1 MSTRTHF
8 TPTEA
13 CTLIAYETVSLLNTV
28 ETEIPQCVQELRTAV
43 ETLSGIYDLGQDGK
57 TLLDWLDMEIA
68 AAQRFVDDGVSL
80 PNLID
85 MERLQMTPDAAAQM
99 DLVWLLFGTAAK
111 EECRPEQRQ
120 VLLGTARAVAEMG
133 GMDDRFLDTVRPNVA
148 ALAEGLRA
156 ELDDVRDSLPGGK
169 ELLARL
175 TPEKAHSQPA
185 EPAM

>member
-1 MSTRTHF
+1 MSTQTHF

-13 CTLIAYETVSLLNTV
+13 CTLIAYEAVSLLNTV
-28 ETEIPQCVQELRTAV
+28 ETQLPQCVQELRTAV
-43 ETLSGIYDLGQDGK
+43 EAFSGIHNLGKDGEA
-57 TLLDWLDMEIA
+57 LLEWLDMEIA

-85 MERLQMTPDAAAQM
+85 MERLDMEPDAVAQM

-120 VLLGTARAVAEMG
+120 ALLGAARAVTEMCR
-133 GMDDRFLDTVRPNVA
+133 MDDLLLDTVKPNVA
-148 ALAEGLRA
+148 KLAKGLRA
-156 ELDDVRDSLPGGK
+156 ELDDIRDSIPDGK
-169 ELLARL
+169 KMLEEAYPHP
-175 TPEKAHSQPA
+175 T

>member
-1 MSTRTHF
+1 MSTQTHF

-13 CTLIAYETVSLLNTV
+13 CTLIAYEAVSLLNTV
-28 ETEIPQCVQELRTAV
+28 ETQLPQCVQELRTAV
-43 ETLSGIYDLGQDGK
+43 EAFSGIHDLGKDGEA
-57 TLLDWLDMEIA
+57 LLEWLDMEIA

-85 MERLQMTPDAAAQM
+85 MERLDMEPDAVAQM

-120 VLLGTARAVAEMG
+120 ALLGAARAVTEMCR
-133 GMDDRFLDTVRPNVA
+133 MDDLLLDTVKPNVA
-148 ALAEGLRA
+148 KLAKGLRA
-156 ELDDVRDSLPGGK
+156 ELDDIRDSIPDGK
-169 ELLARL
+169 KMLEEAY
-175 TPEKAHSQPA
+175 PQPT

>member
-1 MSTRTHF
+1 MSTQTHF

-13 CTLIAYETVSLLNTV
+13 CTLIAYEAVSLLNTV
-28 ETEIPQCVQELRTAV
+28 ETQLPQCVQELRTAV
-43 ETLSGIYDLGQDGK
+43 EAFSGIHDLGKDGEA
-57 TLLDWLDMEIA
+57 LLEWLDMEIA

-85 MERLQMTPDAAAQM
+85 MERLDMEPDAVAQM

-120 VLLGTARAVAEMG
+120 ALLGAARAVTEMCR
-133 GMDDRFLDTVRPNVA
+133 MDDLLLDTVTPNVA
-148 ALAEGLRA
+148 KLAKGLRA
-156 ELDDVRDSLPGGK
+156 ELDDIRDSIPDGNKMLEEAYPHP
-169 ELLARL
+169 
-175 TPEKAHSQPA
+175 T